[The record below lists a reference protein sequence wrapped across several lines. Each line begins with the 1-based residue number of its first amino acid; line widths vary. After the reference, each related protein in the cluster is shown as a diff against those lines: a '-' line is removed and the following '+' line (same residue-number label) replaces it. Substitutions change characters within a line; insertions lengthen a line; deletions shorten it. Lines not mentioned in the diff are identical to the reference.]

1 MNAACEALA
10 QPPIEHDQAI
20 SAKTLGNQPIATMQ
34 DDSTGVKQPTFF
46 LIVGSGRCGTTL
58 LANLLSKHPQ
68 IALTNEARAY
78 DFLHFALQLAHLP
91 DHQEQDFAFE
101 TPARLRGIVTND
113 YTQAFGR
120 IFAEHLPS
128 ILLSFYR
135 DIFPTRNFTHF
146 GDKMPLPIP
155 AAHARALIPGTK
167 LIALIRDPRDY
178 VCSAMSYS
186 QIPHISANYP
196 SMRTTIER
204 FCAHWMLCASG
215 IQELGLKAI
224 RYEDMIA
231 MPSIALKQATETLGI
246 GWTPELDIALTT
258 TPFLRHHATSPSAME
273 SINRWRRDLPE
284 AHAQAVQRICGPMMQ
299 QYNYPIA

>member
-1 MNAACEALA
+1 MRDN
-10 QPPIEHDQAI
+10 
-20 SAKTLGNQPIATMQ
+20 
-34 DDSTGVKQPTFF
+34 STGEKQPTFF

-58 LANLLSKHPQ
+58 LANLLSKHPK

-101 TPARLRGIVTND
+101 VPARLRGIVTKD
-113 YTQAFGR
+113 YAQPFGH
-120 IFAEHLPS
+120 IFAQHLPT

-135 DIFPTRNFTHF
+135 HIFPTRTFTHF

-155 AAHARALIPGTK
+155 AAHVRALIPGTK

-196 SMRTTIER
+196 SMRTTLER

-215 IQELGLKAI
+215 IQELGLNAI

-231 MPSIALKQATETLGI
+231 QPSLALKQATQTLEI
-246 GWTPELDIALTT
+246 GWDSELDLALQN
-258 TPFLRHHATSPSAME
+258 TPFLRDHATSPSALE
-273 SINRWRRDLPE
+273 SVNRWRRDLPE
-284 AHAQAVQRICGPMMQ
+284 PHAQVVQSICGPMMQ
-299 QYNYPIA
+299 QYGYQQT